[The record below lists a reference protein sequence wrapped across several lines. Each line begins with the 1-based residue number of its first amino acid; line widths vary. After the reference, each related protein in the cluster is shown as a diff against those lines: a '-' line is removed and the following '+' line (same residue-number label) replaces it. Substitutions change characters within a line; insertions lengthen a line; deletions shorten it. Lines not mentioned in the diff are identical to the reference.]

1 MLNDDGKPIAKK
13 PLMGLV
19 PNTDDFSIDIP
30 ETTPDD
36 TDERRKKSVTKSRQ
50 WKEWKQFALDRK
62 KQYQQFI
69 PGVNPAIT
77 KSDDN
82 WRIADL
88 VCREI
93 DALIAFMEN

>member
-1 MLNDDGKPIAKK
+1 MPNDDKIVAKK
-13 PLMGLV
+13 PLVGLL
-19 PNTDDFSIDIP
+19 PNTDDFNIEIP
-30 ETTPDD
+30 DTTPDD

-50 WKEWKQFALDRK
+50 WKEWKEFAEGRK
-62 KQYQQFI
+62 TQYQQFI